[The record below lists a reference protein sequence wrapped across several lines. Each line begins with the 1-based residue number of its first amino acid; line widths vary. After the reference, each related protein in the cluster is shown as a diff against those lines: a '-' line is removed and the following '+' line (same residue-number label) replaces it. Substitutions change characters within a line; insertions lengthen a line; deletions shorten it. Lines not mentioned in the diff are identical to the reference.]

1 MLDAVAG
8 LDGCEQFM
16 DVNDMIH
23 DDDLVVHRT
32 ASTESG
38 DLGGTQSSQFEVN
51 KQEVQELVANM
62 VSGGLSRTLSARERN
77 VFKRKSKII
86 PKDAVKE
93 WGEEVEDPM
102 AKRAKHVKSVMQ
114 CEKDKV
120 C

>member
-1 MLDAVAG
+1 
-8 LDGCEQFM
+8 M

-23 DDDLVVHRT
+23 DDDLLVHRT

-38 DLGGTQSSQFEVN
+38 ELAGTHSSQFEVN

-77 VFKRKSKII
+77 VFKRKAKVI
-86 PKDAVKE
+86 PKDVVKE
-93 WGEEVEDPM
+93 WGEEEVEEPM
-102 AKRAKHVKSVMQ
+102 AKRAKDMKSVVTERMQ
-114 CEKDKV
+114 GEKDKV